1 MTFHFQFRQI
11 EQSIRQML
19 LLALLYLLP
28 SVQMLL
34 PLDDPDI
41 WWHLK
46 TGQWIIQHDAVPVTD
61 PFSSYGQGKVWI
73 AYSWLFDVLVYR
85 IFNGFGAV
93 GIIFFTVILAL
104 LIALVVHAQVRR
116 AQFNLMPEILITAA
130 ALTCIKPAMSPR
142 PWLFSI
148 LFLAL
153 ELSILLQ
160 FRRTREQRGLYWLP
174 LIFAAWAN
182 IHVQFV
188 YGLAVLFLFAIEPLA
203 QRSVTKIDDGTLA
216 VPDRVRPDGF
226 VTLITI
232 MCVLATLANPYHIYI
247 YKPILEYIRQTQVFD
262 FIVELQSHAF
272 RDIGDWVFLALI
284 LGVVYSLG
292 WRRETRIF
300 HLGVLA
306 LGVFLSF
313 RARRDGWVAAV
324 SAIAMLSDWQR
335 AESASRR
342 VLRTHIAGAGA
353 IVVLGLLYFVQSRN
367 ISESA
372 VWAQVAKQY
381 PVNATRYIHEHNL
394 AGPLYNQFS
403 WGGFLIWSL
412 PELTVAMDG
421 RSNLHGE
428 ARIERNRLTWWGMPG
443 WNTDPEL
450 TEAKVI
456 VGPIDLPLI
465 ALLRTDNRFRLCY
478 EDRVAAVFVAATK
491 SMAVLCSLR

>member
-1 MTFHFQFRQI
+1 
-11 EQSIRQML
+11 
-19 LLALLYLLP
+19 
-28 SVQMLL
+28 
-34 PLDDPDI
+34 
-41 WWHLK
+41 
-46 TGQWIIQHDAVPVTD
+46 
-61 PFSSYGQGKVWI
+61 
-73 AYSWLFDVLVYR
+73 
-85 IFNGFGAV
+85 
-93 GIIFFTVILAL
+93 
-104 LIALVVHAQVRR
+104 
-116 AQFNLMPEILITAA
+116 LITAA
-130 ALTCIKPAMSPR
+130 ALICIKPVMSPR

-148 LFLAL
+148 LFLVL
-153 ELSILLQ
+153 ELSILLR
-160 FRRTREQRGLYWLP
+160 FRRTQEPRGLYWLP

-182 IHVQFV
+182 IHIQFV
-188 YGLAVLFLFAIEPLA
+188 YGLAVLCLLAIEPLA
-203 QRSVTKIDDGTLA
+203 QRVVTNIRGTLA
-216 VPDRVRPDGF
+216 KPDPVRPNRVLPF
-226 VTLITI
+226 ITTL
-232 MCVLATLANPYHIYI
+232 CVLATLANPYHFYI
-247 YKPILEYIRQTQVFD
+247 YKPILEYVSQTQVFD

-324 SAIAMLSDWQR
+324 SAITVLSDWQR

-342 VLRTHIAGAGA
+342 VLRTHVAGAGA
-353 IVVLGLLYFVQSRN
+353 IVVLGLLYFVQLRN

-421 RSNLHGE
+421 RTNLHGV
-428 ARIERNRLTWWGMPG
+428 ARIERNRQTWWGMPG
-443 WNTDPEL
+443 WNNDPEL

-465 ALLRTDNRFRLCY
+465 ALLRTDGRFRLCY
-478 EDRVAAVFVAATK
+478 EDRVAAVFVGATK